1 LFLKQPAIPEVF
13 EGSHYPAVNGSMW
26 SISYEF
32 KCYVIALIFGLL
44 GFLKKRSV
52 WLALAIFCTVFH
64 VINRSGWA
72 SLPSDLTI
80 RLLMAFAYGGCFY
93 LYENALPWR
102 ASLAW
107 VGLLLLAVLMFFP
120 MTAQPALCLFGGYA
134 ILHFAKSG
142 PTVWGFHRWPD
153 ISYGVYL
160 YAWPLNKIWLWTF
173 PQMNL
178 AALVLLVFLSS
189 VLAGLLSWYAVEKPC
204 LKLKE
209 LLPQPQA

>member
-1 LFLKQPAIPEVF
+1 
-13 EGSHYPAVNGSMW
+13 
-26 SISYEF
+26 
-32 KCYVIALIFGLL
+32 
-44 GFLKKRSV
+44 
-52 WLALAIFCTVFH
+52 
-64 VINRSGWA
+64 
-72 SLPSDLTI
+72 
-80 RLLMAFAYGGCFY
+80 
-93 LYENALPWR
+93 
-102 ASLAW
+102 